1 MEIELR
7 FGGFL
12 SSAKACPGFGASQ
25 GVSYSNCLV
34 ILEGFKSRRGWVRNS
49 VLQDGVTVGER
60 VPHLFFKHM
69 NLILDHNGGVY

>member
-1 MEIELR
+1 MDSSVRRKLVLDLELR
-7 FGGFL
+7 KGCL
-12 SSAKACPGFGASQ
+12 T
-25 GVSYSNCLV
+25 VICLV